1 MEKVMISKEEAEALE
16 SALEVNGGDKSS
28 VVHWHAQNL
37 FDGKRKPLND
47 LDLDTLCRALYVG
60 YELEPSPE
68 EQVLKIYKFYRDN
81 GFAREVI
88 EEVLAALNVEIKGII
103 AD

>member
-1 MEKVMISKEEAEALE
+1 LNKVELNQAEVDALV
-16 SALEVNGGDKSS
+16 SALEVCGGDKAS
-28 VVHWHAQNL
+28 VIHWHAQNL

-47 LDLDTLCRALYVG
+47 LDLDTICRALYVG

-68 EQVLKIYKFYRDN
+68 EQVLKIYNFYRDN

-88 EEVLAALNVEIKGII
+88 EEVLAALKVEIKQINC
-103 AD
+103 